1 MLREFHHEHAGLLF
15 ANRDHKLI
23 SVPSASSPNFANLSG
38 SRTDLFF
45 DSNACA
51 LKVAPCCF
59 ILRNWGNTPI
69 GRTGRCFI
77 RNGWPV
83 IPCFVVSTK
92 DGRVFRSEGFHLAIH
107 HGTQKRTDLSIESW
121 IVGDE
126 KIFTDYVY
134 ATSDCSRQNGIKTNA
149 SAFRHPSRG
158 WNDDAVR

>member
-59 ILRNWGNTPI
+59 ILRNWGDTPI
-69 GRTGRCFI
+69 GRTGRCII
-77 RNGWPV
+77 RNEWPV
-83 IPCFVVSTK
+83 IPCLLFGLRMAGFFVPKTFISPSTTAPK
-92 DGRVFRSEGFHLAIH
+92 N
-107 HGTQKRTDLSIESW
+107 K
-121 IVGDE
+121 
-126 KIFTDYVY
+126 
-134 ATSDCSRQNGIKTNA
+134 
-149 SAFRHPSRG
+149 
-158 WNDDAVR
+158 